1 IDCWYLQL
9 RTSLPTKGYILITF
23 ARDLINPHYP
33 YGKWYFYE
41 RILQVPVYIIFQPQS
56 GELEVYRLVSGK
68 YELQKADEDH
78 RYWRA
83 EIGLFLGVWQGKKA
97 AVTAHWL
104 RWWDQSG
111 NLLLW
116 GSERIEQT
124 EQRAEQAER
133 RAEGEK
139 ARADRLAAQLKARGI
154 DLEAE

>member
-1 IDCWYLQL
+1 
-9 RTSLPTKGYILITF
+9 
-23 ARDLINPHYP
+23 
-33 YGKWYFYE
+33 
-41 RILQVPVYIIFQPQS
+41 
-56 GELEVYRLVSGK
+56 
-68 YELQKADEDH
+68 
-78 RYWRA
+78 
-83 EIGLFLGVWQGKKA
+83 
-97 AVTAHWL
+97 L